1 MRTQRRNSRV
11 VLLAVGFATLTACG
25 VQPDAFPRD
34 VPVEDRSLSPASDV
48 VTDDASGESRV
59 YLVAPGEV
67 RQLRS
72 VPRQTTSQV
81 GLLAAL
87 VAGPTE
93 SESTARLTSA
103 IPPDLRIL
111 AARPVG
117 SVLYIDVS
125 PEITELSGDGLIL
138 AIAQIVL
145 TGVDIDGIETVQIT
159 VEGERFPWPRSDGTT
174 TTGLLR
180 IYDYPGLYVWAQ
192 PSYPALPLPT

>member
-1 MRTQRRNSRV
+1 MRGRV
-11 VLLAVGFATLTACG
+11 SFLMAASAAIAATACG
-25 VQPDAFPRD
+25 VQPDALPRD
-34 VPVEDRSLSPASDV
+34 VPIEDRSLSPAGDV

-72 VPRQTTSQV
+72 VSRETTSQL
-81 GLLAAL
+81 GLLTSL

-93 SESTARLTSA
+93 SESAAQITTA
-103 IPPDLRIL
+103 IPPDLTVL

-117 SVLYIDVS
+117 SVLYVDLS
-125 PEITELSGDGLIL
+125 GELTELTGDGLTL
-138 AIAQIVL
+138 AVAQIVL

-180 IYDYPGLYVWAQ
+180 IYDFPGLYAWAQ
-192 PSYPALPLPT
+192 PAYPALPPPT